1 MKLLTISGT
10 EWPRQR
16 LESAPEP
23 SDQPFWPTDKGEGP
37 RAFISEL
44 MRPWILL
51 SVPKTVEQNI
61 IWSKMQKWGNP
72 FILGGKNTHTQTQCN
87 CRKLQLVEFFWV
99 ICFKYIPLVFAPD
112 SYSAMNFGQLPGRIG
127 MNRAFTQARGMG
139 KLLVS
144 IAKGVWMR
152 KTCCCPRLSL
162 PHPSVPT
169 LLGRGSSALSF
180 WNGI

>member
-23 SDQPFWPTDKGEGP
+23 SDQPLWLADKGEGP

-72 FILGGKNTHTQTQCN
+72 FILGEKKTTQKHSAIAESCSF
-87 CRKLQLVEFFWV
+87 VEFSSEFF
-99 ICFKYIPLVFAPD
+99 CFKYIPLVSAPD

-127 MNRAFTQARGMG
+127 MNRAFTQAGGMG

-144 IAKGVWMR
+144 L
-152 KTCCCPRLSL
+152 PRVPGCVRPTAVQDS
-162 PHPSVPT
+162 PSPIPSVPT
-169 LLGRGSSALSF
+169 LLEEGPQL
-180 WNGI
+180 